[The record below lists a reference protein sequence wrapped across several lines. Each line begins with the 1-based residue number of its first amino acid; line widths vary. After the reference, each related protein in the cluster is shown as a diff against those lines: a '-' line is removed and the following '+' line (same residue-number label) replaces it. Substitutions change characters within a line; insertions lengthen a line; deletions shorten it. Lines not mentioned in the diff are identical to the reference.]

1 MPRGCR
7 NGFLTKVNLAAR
19 LAGAA
24 VPGAS
29 EIKPEKA
36 SARALLGH
44 AIFHKVVSDFEVA
57 ETVERKESTVPCYL
71 FTHVQH
77 SGQRDAIE
85 KYVVAASQLFRRGTI
100 IANLMAMGRV
110 GSSSDEDRLSSQRPR
125 FTSDVAVDIGDAMTD
140 VVVGD
145 SDVRNSVVKQ
155 VFLPERWPTATVPRD
170 PEITAVLDAYGDLVP
185 RLPDWTAVMGPAGW
199 DNAIN
204 RMATKF
210 AGNVKVHM
218 KKNLLQSVCKYLD
231 TASLHDAASRSSV
244 IDVVQRRLR
253 PLAIHDEDYEM
264 AVLLRRALGVRDD
277 DVTWYPPKEV
287 GAVTRDV
294 LTLHLFLVRQG
305 VCGRSYLPVATRGR
319 KYCYLDTK
327 ILTPLF
333 AGTTEAV
340 TALLSKSAKAAYDKA
355 KKAKEKKKVAAEA
368 ASGAGPSRPT
378 ENEVGTEDVVDE
390 TASVSVGEMLEIT
403 GHSFNAKRKKL
414 RQTLRRRYRKTSRA
428 ETPGRKKRRL
438 CRLAQ
443 CWARSGSGRLRS
455 GTRIDSA
462 ETDGVG
468 LRLCVKTPVDMRPFI
483 VQVPLPSQEA
493 STSSVVS
500 GGLRK
505 KKAPKSKGVPDDF
518 VPEGDDGAAPPIVV
532 GIDTGRAKLF
542 VAAVSKSAIRKPET
556 VAFTRR
562 RYYYEMAHHR
572 HRRWERGR
580 TDENPQLIDALAG
593 LASSGGLRNCDVQRW
608 RAYLGVDRDNDEL
621 LHTEYVVY
629 KERALWKMRMF
640 RWKRRSLDRAA
651 LQLTTAATRGEA
663 VERPLVF
670 AVGDAGFA
678 STGRGELPAPT
689 AELTKAFKRALSR
702 VSRSGRRVHVFGV
715 NEFRTTMC
723 CCACGKVTRPP
734 EVDYKARDGT
744 RQRKASGRLRGCTD
758 CVETPVKLRDRDVQA
773 ARNMVWLAYGMYTG
787 QERLGYM
794 RRGGPSVEEDAAT
807 IANAASSRA
816 TRSI

>member
-7 NGFLTKVNLAAR
+7 NGYLTKVNLAAR

-85 KYVVAASQLFRRGTI
+85 TYVVAASQLFRRGTI

-125 FTSDVAVDIGDAMTD
+125 FTSDVAFDIGDAMTD

-185 RLPDWTAVMGPAGW
+185 RLPDWAAVMGTTGW

-204 RMATKF
+204 QMATKF
-210 AGNVKVHM
+210 AGNVKVHV

-231 TASLHDAASRSSV
+231 TASLHDAASRNSV
-244 IDVVQRRLR
+244 IDVVRRRLR

-264 AVLLRRALGVRDD
+264 VVLLRRALGVQ
-277 DVTWYPPKEV
+277 DVDITWYPPTEV

-333 AGTTEAV
+333 AGTTDAV

-355 KKAKEKKKVAAEA
+355 KKAKEKKKAKAKA

-378 ENEVGTEDVVDE
+378 ENEVGTEDVVNE

-414 RQTLRRRYRKTSRA
+414 RQTLRRRYRKTSSA

-438 CRLAQ
+438 RRLAQ

-455 GTRIDSA
+455 GTRIDSV

-493 STSSVVS
+493 STSSVGS
-500 GGLRK
+500 GGPRK
-505 KKAPKSKGVPDDF
+505 KKSPKSKGVPDDF
-518 VPEGDDGAAPPIVV
+518 VPAGDDGAAPPH
-532 GIDTGRAKLF
+532 
-542 VAAVSKSAIRKPET
+542 
-556 VAFTRR
+556 RR
-562 RYYYEMAHHR
+562 RHR
-572 HRRWERGR
+572 HRACQALCGRGQQVGDTEAGDR
-580 TDENPQLIDALAG
+580 GVHATSVLLRDGAPSPSAMGEGPDGRESAAGRRARGFGELRRAPQLRRPEVAG
-593 LASSGGLRNCDVQRW
+593 VPGGGPRQRRASTHRVRGVQG
-608 RAYLGVDRDNDEL
+608 AG
-621 LHTEYVVY
+621 
-629 KERALWKMRMF
+629 
-640 RWKRRSLDRAA
+640 
-651 LQLTTAATRGEA
+651 A
-663 VERPLVF
+663 VEDADVSVEAKELGPRGP
-670 AVGDAGFA
+670 AADYGGD
-678 STGRGELPAPT
+678 T
-689 AELTKAFKRALSR
+689 
-702 VSRSGRRVHVFGV
+702 
-715 NEFRTTMC
+715 
-723 CCACGKVTRPP
+723 
-734 EVDYKARDGT
+734 
-744 RQRKASGRLRGCTD
+744 
-758 CVETPVKLRDRDVQA
+758 
-773 ARNMVWLAYGMYTG
+773 
-787 QERLGYM
+787 
-794 RRGGPSVEEDAAT
+794 RRGGGAPPGV
-807 IANAASSRA
+807 R
-816 TRSI
+816 RR